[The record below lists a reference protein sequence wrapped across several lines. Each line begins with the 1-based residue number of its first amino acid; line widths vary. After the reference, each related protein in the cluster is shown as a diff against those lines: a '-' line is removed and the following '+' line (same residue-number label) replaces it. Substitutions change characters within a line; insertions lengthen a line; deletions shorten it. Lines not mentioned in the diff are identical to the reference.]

1 MKAFST
7 RHKAQLLIKVLPLT
21 SLAIENLTVG
31 TAPLSTNFQQH
42 VDRYEAIR
50 CDLCL
55 KDVL

>member
-31 TAPLSTNFQQH
+31 TAPLPTNFQQYL
-42 VDRYEAIR
+42 DRYEAVR
-50 CDLCL
+50 CDLF
-55 KDVL
+55 